1 MGGAILQCQQAAQ
14 LCLFKVKLKEWWTLG
29 SRLGPEFVAMVSG
42 LLSFPSLPGQS
53 ISLVAFDKSERK
65 ILPSFSISP
74 TWAVATNFTVFPQS
88 DDRLPQFHF
97 WVWCPQLLPIS
108 YLCQCRI
115 VYFYLKFL
123 ETRKRNLGLF
133 LQITAPTALWMAS

>member
-1 MGGAILQCQQAAQ
+1 MRGTILQRQQAAQ

-29 SRLGPEFVAMVSG
+29 STLCPAFVTIVSW
-42 LLSFPSLPGQS
+42 LLSLPQLPGHP
-53 ISLVAFDKSERK
+53 ISLVALDKYERK
-65 ILPSFSISP
+65 ILSSFSISP
-74 TWAVATNFTVFPQS
+74 AWVMATNFTVFPQS

-123 ETRKRNLGLF
+123 ETRKRSLGLF
-133 LQITAPTALWMAS
+133 LQITAPTVLWMAS